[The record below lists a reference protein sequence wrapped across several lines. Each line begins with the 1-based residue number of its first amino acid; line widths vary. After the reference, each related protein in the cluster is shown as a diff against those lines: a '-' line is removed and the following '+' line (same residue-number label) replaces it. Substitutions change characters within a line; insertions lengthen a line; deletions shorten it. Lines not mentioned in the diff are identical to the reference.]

1 MRTAARFLSVVL
13 HPVFMPT
20 YIVWAMLTVD
30 PGLAYFIH
38 PDRRMIPL
46 FMLAL
51 MSAAFPLASIQLLVR
66 ARVIDSLELHRREDR
81 FLPYGITFIYYVISW
96 YLMFRTPLHPAVPA
110 VMAGASAA
118 LLFTL
123 IITLQWKISA
133 HMVGIGGMLG
143 ALAAINSLHA
153 LDLFLLVASIIVLAG
168 MLGTARLLSSDHTQG
183 QVIAGAVLGAGV
195 TYASVTMLV

>member
-1 MRTAARFLSVVL
+1 
-13 HPVFMPT
+13 
-20 YIVWAMLTVD
+20 MLTVD

-81 FLPYGITFIYYVISW
+81 VLPYGITFIYYVISW
-96 YLMFRTPLHPAVPA
+96 YLLFRTPLHPAVPA

-133 HMVGIGGMLG
+133 HMVGIGGMVG

-153 LDLFLLVASIIVLAG
+153 LDLFPLLRPIIVLAG
-168 MLGTARLLSSDHTQG
+168 MLGTARLLIMFAPADTYTDRGCRERFRAPERDHACLSTRG
-183 QVIAGAVLGAGV
+183 YREDDTL
-195 TYASVTMLV
+195 

>member
-1 MRTAARFLSVVL
+1 MKTASS
-13 HPVFMPT
+13 PT
-20 YIVWAMLTVD
+20 
-30 PGLAYFIH
+30 
-38 PDRRMIPL
+38 
-46 FMLAL
+46 
-51 MSAAFPLASIQLLVR
+51 
-66 ARVIDSLELHRREDR
+66 
-81 FLPYGITFIYYVISW
+81 GITFIYYVISW

-153 LDLFLLVASIIVLAG
+153 LDLFLLVTIIVLAG
-168 MLGTARLLSSDHTQG
+168 MLGTARLLS
-183 QVIAGAVLGAGV
+183 VIIPKAR
-195 TYASVTMLV
+195 